1 MIWRVGRALAGGVGG
16 WNSRWN
22 SSRSD
27 GRTASGTNG
36 QNSSGKEKEASEV
49 VDCIALKNCNVG
61 EIEVRVRFGI

>member
-1 MIWRVGRALAGGVGG
+1 VGRALAGGVGG

-36 QNSSGKEKEASEV
+36 QNSSGKGKEASKV
-49 VDCIALKNCNVG
+49 VDFIALRNCSVG
-61 EIEVRVRFGI
+61 KLKLGLGLTYS